1 MKAIDLN
8 NIFTYHAPF
17 GNQAERYE
25 KLRAQVKFLA
35 MIVLELTPE
44 CAEQTIA
51 IRKLQEAV
59 MFANAAIAINEKP
72 DEVVT

>member
-1 MKAIDLN
+1 MRSIDLN
-8 NIFTYHAPF
+8 NIFKYHAPF
-17 GNQAERYE
+17 GDQTDRYE
-25 KLRAQVKFLA
+25 KIRSQAKFLA
-35 MIVLELTPE
+35 QIVLELTPE

-72 DEVVT
+72 EDVGQ

>member
-25 KLRAQVKFLA
+25 KLRSQTKFLA

-59 MFANAAIAINEKP
+59 MFANAAIAINETKP
-72 DEVVT
+72 ESE